1 MVARLRTVPAVS
13 EQLIVDTAQLHAAN
27 PGQDMTVL
35 MVTRLS
41 GKYEPDDILHANF
54 RMIALANFLS
64 KNKGE
69 PWMFKP
75 PGESYTMVNEALYR
89 AAAATPLSYAPDTKM
104 ANIHF
109 DEKKL
114 MEAALSKSDMDGN
127 A

>member
-1 MVARLRTVPAVS
+1 MVAKRTVSPVS

-27 PGQDMTVL
+27 PGQDMTIL

-41 GKYEPDDILHANF
+41 DRYGSTDILNANF

-69 PWMFKP
+69 PWTIKP
-75 PGESYTMVNEALYR
+75 PSETYTLVNEALYR
-89 AAAATPLSYAPDTKM
+89 AAAITPLSYAPNKKM
-104 ANIHF
+104 DSVHF